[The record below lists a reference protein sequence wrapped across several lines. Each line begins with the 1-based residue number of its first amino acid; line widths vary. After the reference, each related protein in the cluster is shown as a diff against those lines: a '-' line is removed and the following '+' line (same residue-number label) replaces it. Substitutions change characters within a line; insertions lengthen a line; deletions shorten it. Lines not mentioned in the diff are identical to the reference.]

1 MGRGKWGERI
11 EWMRKEVRAVSFVAP
26 DNRWLVQ
33 SLWGQGLDGYLRAG
47 SVLVTLP
54 PAPPSQAPILN
65 IIVHIRVILGLLK
78 MTMLH
83 CELS

>member
-1 MGRGKWGERI
+1 M
-11 EWMRKEVRAVSFVAP
+11 AP

-33 SLWGQGLDGYLRAG
+33 SLWGQGLDGFGISQRWI

-54 PAPPSQAPILN
+54 PAPPSQGLN
-65 IIVHIRVILGLLK
+65 FYVIEHIRVILGLLK